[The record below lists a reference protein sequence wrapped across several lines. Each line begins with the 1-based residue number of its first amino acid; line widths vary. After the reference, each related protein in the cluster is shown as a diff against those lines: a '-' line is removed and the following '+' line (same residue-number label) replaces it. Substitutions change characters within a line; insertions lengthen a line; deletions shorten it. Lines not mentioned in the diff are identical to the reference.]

1 MKSIPQLLR
10 FFTGIRSRILLWYFF
25 LSVSATF
32 CSIYL
37 TRQIYSDRLEV
48 KAEASL
54 VQEIERFKLL
64 AEKNQVKNT
73 TAVFDQFL
81 SSYVPGRNQYIITLI
96 NNRIYKSKPEIPEHL
111 FSSHPALKDKWINLD
126 RIKSDK
132 AYNGRSR
139 IIYAAEPVKIDTQDA
154 TIVALYDTTSDFQA
168 GTGAIFLV
176 MQVMTVVLAIFFLL
190 AWVSAGRLLSPLR
203 LLKKTA
209 QGITES
215 DMTERIAVKGVDEI
229 AELTLTFNEMLDRL
243 QFAFDSQQRFLRD
256 VSHELRTP
264 ITVIRGHL
272 EMLKY
277 QPQGQN
283 ETIALVM
290 DELDRMGRLVNDL
303 LLLAKAERFDFLKCK
318 PEELDWFTEE
328 VYLKART
335 LANRT
340 WCLESK
346 GLSPIVVDRQ
356 RLTQAIMNLVENA
369 VRHTKDGD
377 RITIGSSVHDCY
389 MYFWVKDNGEGI
401 ALEDQQRIFER
412 FVRATNRDRMR
423 GASAYQQFEGTGLG
437 LSIVQAIVQ
446 AHGGSIELKSHIGSG
461 STFTIVI
468 PLALCAPSTSNYQ
481 LNVSR
486 VHGEQGVSE
495 EFEFEFFNG
504 PKSHEPKS
512 HESDFNC

>member
-1 MKSIPQLLR
+1 MKSIPQWLR
-10 FFTGIRSRILLWYFF
+10 SFTGIRSRILLWYFL
-25 LSVSATF
+25 LSVSATL

-37 TRQIYSDRLEV
+37 TRQIYSDRLEA

-54 VQEIERFKLL
+54 LQEIKRFNLL
-64 AEKNQVKNT
+64 GQKHQVKD
-73 TAVFDQFL
+73 TAKVFDKFL
-81 SSYVPGRNQYIITLI
+81 SSYVPSRNQYLITLL
-96 NNRIYKSKPEIPEHL
+96 NNRIYKSKPPIPENL
-111 FSSHPALKDKWINLD
+111 FSSHPKLKDKWMNLD
-126 RIKSDK
+126 QIKSEK
-132 AYNGRSR
+132 QYNRRSR
-139 IIYAAEPVKIDTQDA
+139 IIYAAEPVKIDNRDA
-154 TIVALYDTTSDFQA
+154 TIVALYDTTTDFQA

-176 MQVMTVVLAIFFLL
+176 MQVMIVVLAFFFLL
-190 AWVSAGRLLSPLR
+190 AWISAGRLLDPLR

-215 DMTERIAVKGVDEI
+215 DMTQRIEVKGIDEI

-243 QFAFDSQQRFLRD
+243 QLAFDSQQRFLRD

-264 ITVIRGHL
+264 ITVIGGHL
-272 EMLKY
+272 EVLKY
-277 QPQGQN
+277 RPQEQN

-335 LANRT
+335 LANRS
-340 WCLESK
+340 WRLESK

-377 RITIGSSVHDCY
+377 RITIGSSVRDCY

-401 ALEDQQRIFER
+401 ALEDQRRIFER
-412 FVRATNRDRMR
+412 FVRATNRDHIR
-423 GASAYQQFEGTGLG
+423 GTQAYRQFEGSGLG

-446 AHGGSIELKSHIGSG
+446 AHGGSIELESDLGSG
-461 STFTIVI
+461 STFTIII
-468 PLALCAPSTSNYQ
+468 PLTSCALGPQNYQ
-481 LNVSR
+481 
-486 VHGEQGVSE
+486 
-495 EFEFEFFNG
+495 F
-504 PKSHEPKS
+504 K
-512 HESDFNC
+512 